1 MMELIEGLNENSDYT
16 KLTVITKEQ
25 RNLA

>member
-1 MMELIEGLNENSDYT
+1 MELIEGLNENSDYT

>member
-1 MMELIEGLNENSDYT
+1 MELIEGLNENFDYT